1 MVAKLS
7 KIRSTL
13 AVLIYLIYTLKL
25 LSMAKPTTPEERK
38 FIEDKVKEKWTSR
51 KIADV
56 LGISIKTVNKWRQ
69 RLKKRWL
76 YCL

>member
-1 MVAKLS
+1 
-7 KIRSTL
+7 
-13 AVLIYLIYTLKL
+13 
-25 LSMAKPTTPEERK
+25 MAKPTTLEERK
-38 FIEDKVKEKWTSR
+38 FIEDKVKEKWTSH
-51 KIADV
+51 KIADA